1 MSGGQKQRIA
11 IARALVRSPSLLLLD
26 EATSALDNESEHEV
40 QSAID
45 EIIRKESM
53 TCVVIAHRLNTVQN
67 SDKIVVFEE
76 GKLLEQGTHDDLLA
90 KGGKLHRAIIV
101 AGVLSWGAAVAKPKK
116 SKRRL
121 VRAGLYAELAGEKK
135 STRQVVLPPSLCRPD
150 ASLPTCERLCVC
162 PSCPAD
168 SVLTVSVPRH

>member
-76 GKLLEQGTHDDLLA
+76 GKLLEQGTHDELLA
-90 KGGKLHRAIIV
+90 KGGKLHRAIV
-101 AGVLSWGAAVAKPKK
+101 AGALSWDAAVAKPKK
-116 SKRRL
+116 SKRRP
-121 VRAGLYAELAGEKK
+121 VWAGLYAELAGEKK
-135 STRQVVLPPSLCRPD
+135 STTAPPHPL
-150 ASLPTCERLCVC
+150 
-162 PSCPAD
+162 
-168 SVLTVSVPRH
+168 

>member
-67 SDKIVVFEE
+67 PDKIVVFEE
-76 GKLLEQGTHDDLLA
+76 GKLLEQGTHDELLA
-90 KGGKLHRAIIV
+90 KGGTLHQAIV
-101 AGVLSWGAAVAKPKK
+101 AGASSWDAAVAKTD
-116 SKRRL
+116 RRL

-135 STRQVVLPPSLCRPD
+135 STRQVCAPSL
-150 ASLPTCERLCVC
+150 SLPAWRFL
-162 PSCPAD
+162 ANA
-168 SVLTVSVPRH
+168 